1 MARYRI
7 GRKNVNKFVLIS
19 KDALCRDYLP
29 TYGNKRW
36 STPNIDAIAAQGTVF
51 TNHYTAAP
59 STVMSF
65 FSMITGKYAHETAY
79 ELYEKI
85 NDVYEGETFFTKLR
99 EKGYQCHIIWGDL
112 WMPLPKYYN
121 CYRDDV
127 TLHRIDGFR
136 QGVGAHYSHKG
147 FLKPDLEKEERTYSM
162 VTEEIRKVLES
173 GEKVFLWVHF
183 PHVINGRVAY
193 GSDIDL
199 FDRYVGF
206 IRSLV
211 PDNCLALTA
220 DHGNMNGH
228 KGKIGYGYD
237 VYQPA
242 ARIPLI
248 TPRVSSRQVISD
260 NTSSVDLYS
269 ILFEG
274 KYPEREFIY
283 CDTAFKAQMHRKLAI
298 IHKHYKYIYVKRNKS
313 EELYDLD
320 FDPTEEFSLMKD
332 YIYDMDRNITT
343 PSRELYYYPDWEG
356 IEEIRNIMRRE
367 KARIWQNGSLTA
379 TAKDCAKDVLRPA
392 YVRLT
397 KKKN

>member
-1 MARYRI
+1 M
-7 GRKNVNKFVLIS
+7 KKFVIIS

-29 TYGNKRW
+29 TYGNKQW

-65 FSMITGKYAHETAY
+65 FSMITGKFAYETGY

-85 NDVYEGETFFTKLR
+85 NAVYEGETLFTKLR
-99 EKGYQCHIIWGDL
+99 AAGYQCHIIWGDI
-112 WMPLPKYYN
+112 WMPLPNYYN
-121 CYRDDV
+121 CYRDAV
-127 TLHRIDGFR
+127 QLHRIDGFR
-136 QGVGAHYSHKG
+136 QGVGAHYKHEG
-147 FLKPDLEKEERTYSM
+147 FLKPDPEKEEKTYSV
-162 VTEEIRKVLES
+162 VTDKIREVLES
-173 GEKVFLWVHF
+173 EENVFLWIHF

-199 FDRYVGF
+199 FDRYIGF

-228 KGKIGYGYD
+228 KGKVGYGFD

-242 ARIPLI
+242 VNIPLI
-248 TPRVSSRQVISD
+248 TPRIDGRQVISD

-274 KYPEREFIY
+274 KYPKREFIY
-283 CDTAFKAQMHRKLAI
+283 CDTAFKAQMHRRLAI
-298 IHKHYKYIYVKRNKS
+298 IYKHYKYIYIKQNKS
-313 EELYDLD
+313 EELYDLAY
-320 FDPTEEFSLMKD
+320 DPTEEFSLMQD
-332 YIYDMDRNITT
+332 YIFDKDRNITV
-343 PSRELYYYPDWEG
+343 PSRELYYYPDWEN
-356 IEEIRNIMRRE
+356 IDEIRTIMRRE
-367 KARIWQNGSLTA
+367 RERMWQNGSLTA
-379 TAKDCAKDVLRPA
+379 TAKDYVKDILRPA

-397 KKKN
+397 KRKI